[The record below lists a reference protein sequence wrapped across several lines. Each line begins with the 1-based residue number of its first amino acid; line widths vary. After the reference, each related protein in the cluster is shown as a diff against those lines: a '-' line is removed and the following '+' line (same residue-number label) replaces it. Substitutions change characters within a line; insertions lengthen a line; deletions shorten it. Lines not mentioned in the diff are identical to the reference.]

1 MKQSLLLLSASCL
14 LLLAH
19 ASAQAQVGLYGMFSA
34 DHYSGIGV
42 GSGTAANQS
51 GGITPLGGTFGF
63 YDDLVGAGPVHL
75 GTDVRLVVENSANST
90 PYGNK
95 LIGGFVGA
103 RLDGNLVVLPFR
115 PYVQAEIG
123 GVGTNNGTSYSRQG
137 AFAYQVQFGGDFTL
151 IPHVGVRLEYGAG
164 QVETQ
169 VQRHTLQSFGAGLVV
184 RL

>member
-1 MKQSLLLLSASCL
+1 MKR
-14 LLLAH
+14 LLLAGTAIALALLIH
-19 ASAQAQVGLYGMFSA
+19 PGAHAQVGIYGMFSA
-34 DHYSGIGV
+34 DHYSGLGV
-42 GSGTAANQS
+42 GTGTASNQS

-63 YDDLVGAGPVHL
+63 YDDLVNLGPVHL
-75 GTDVRLVVENSANST
+75 GSDTRLVVENSANST

-103 RLDGNLVVLPFR
+103 RLAANTIVLPFR

-123 GVGTNNGTSYSRQG
+123 GVGTNNGTSYTRTG
-137 AFAYQVQFGGDFTL
+137 AFAYQFQFGGDFTL
-151 IPHVGVRLEYGAG
+151 VPHVGLRLEYGAG

-169 VQRHTLQSFGAGLVV
+169 YQRHTLQSFGAGIVF